1 MMSNTPQDRDL
12 AIGTLSLGICPALIV
27 VDLSNGFSDPASP
40 LGGDFDSQ
48 IIQINGLLEAFRA
61 KKLPVYFTSVVYH
74 DESTASVF
82 RRRLPD
88 LNILQK
94 LSEWV
99 KINSKINKN
108 TNELIIEKQWPSAFF
123 QTQLAA
129 QLEHNAVDSIVVV
142 GLTTSGCVR
151 ATVVDGLQ
159 HNYPVFV
166 VPEACG
172 DRNLSA
178 HHASL
183 HDMHA
188 KYAVVIPAK
197 ELCDQV
203 ACLKRY

>member
-1 MMSNTPQDRDL
+1 MSNTPNDRDL
-12 AIGTLSLGICPALIV
+12 AIGTLSLGLRPALIV

-40 LGGDFDSQ
+40 LGGNFDNQ
-48 IIQINGLLEAFRA
+48 ISAINHLLTTFRA
-61 KKLPVYFTSVVYH
+61 RNLPVYFTSVVYH

-88 LNILQK
+88 LNILK
-94 LSEWV
+94 ASSDWV
-99 KINSKINKN
+99 KINDKLDVKAD
-108 TNELIIEKQWPSAFF
+108 ELIIEKQWPSAFF
-123 QTQLAA
+123 KTQLVA
-129 QLEHNAVDSIVVV
+129 QLERDSVDSIVVV

-197 ELCDQV
+197 DLCAQIQSQ
-203 ACLKRY
+203 

>member
-1 MMSNTPQDRDL
+1 MSNTPQDHDL
-12 AIGTLSLGICPALIV
+12 AIGTLSLGVCPALIV

-40 LGGDFDSQ
+40 LGGNFDSQ
-48 IIQINGLLEAFRA
+48 ISQINGLLDTFRA

-74 DESTASVF
+74 DETTASVF

-88 LNILQK
+88 LNILQAS
-94 LSEWV
+94 SEWV
-99 KINSKINKN
+99 KINSKINKQSD
-108 TNELIIEKQWPSAFF
+108 ELIIEKQWPSAFF
-123 QTQLAA
+123 KTQLATH
-129 QLEHNAVDSIVVV
+129 LEKNAVDSIVVV

-178 HHASL
+178 HQASL

-188 KYAVVIPAK
+188 KYAVVMPAK
-197 ELCDQV
+197 ELC
-203 ACLKRY
+203 AHILSL

>member
-1 MMSNTPQDRDL
+1 MSKTPQDRDL
-12 AIGTLSLGICPALIV
+12 AIGRLSLGLCPALIV

-48 IIQINGLLEAFRA
+48 ISHINELLEVFRA
-61 KKLPVYFTSVVYH
+61 KQLPIYYTSVVYD
-74 DESTASVF
+74 DETTASVF

-88 LNILQK
+88 LNILQTS
-94 LSEWV
+94 SEWV
-99 KINSKINKN
+99 KINSKINKR
-108 TNELIIEKQWPSAFF
+108 TDELIIEKQWTSAFF
-123 QTQLAA
+123 KKQLETQL
-129 QLEHNAVDSIVVV
+129 EKNAVDSIVVV

-151 ATVVDGLQ
+151 ATVIDGLQ

-188 KYAVVIPAK
+188 KYAMVIPAK
-197 ELCDQV
+197 DLCTHI
-203 ACLKRY
+203 LSL

>member
-1 MMSNTPQDRDL
+1 MSNTPQDHDL
-12 AIGTLSLGICPALIV
+12 AIGTLSLGVCPALIV

-40 LGGDFDSQ
+40 LGGNFDSQ
-48 IIQINGLLEAFRA
+48 ISQINGLLDTFRA

-74 DESTASVF
+74 DETTASVF

-88 LNILQK
+88 LDILQT
-94 LSEWV
+94 SSQWV
-99 KINSKINKN
+99 KINSKINKQSDD
-108 TNELIIEKQWPSAFF
+108 LIIEKQWPSAFF
-123 QTQLAA
+123 KTQLAA
-129 QLEHNAVDSIVVV
+129 HLEKNAVDSIVVV

-178 HHASL
+178 HQASL

-188 KYAVVIPAK
+188 KYAVVMPAK
-197 ELCDQV
+197 DLCAQI
-203 ACLKRY
+203 LSL

>member
-1 MMSNTPQDRDL
+1 MSNTPQDYDL
-12 AIGTLSLGICPALIV
+12 AIGTLSLGVCPALIV

-40 LGGDFDSQ
+40 LGGNFDSQ
-48 IIQINGLLEAFRA
+48 ISQINGLLDTFRA

-74 DESTASVF
+74 DETTASVF

-88 LNILQK
+88 LDILQT
-94 LSEWV
+94 SSQWV
-99 KINSKINKN
+99 KINSKINKQSDD
-108 TNELIIEKQWPSAFF
+108 LIIEKQWPSAFF
-123 QTQLAA
+123 KTQLATH
-129 QLEHNAVDSIVVV
+129 LEKNAVDSIVVV

-178 HHASL
+178 HQASL

-188 KYAVVIPAK
+188 KYAVVMPAK
-197 ELCDQV
+197 DLC
-203 ACLKRY
+203 AHILSL

>member
-1 MMSNTPQDRDL
+1 MSNTATDRDL
-12 AIGTLSLGICPALIV
+12 AIGTLSLGLRPALIV

-40 LGGDFDSQ
+40 LGGNFDNQ
-48 IIQINGLLEAFRA
+48 ITEINNLLTTFRA

-88 LNILQK
+88 LNILK
-94 LSEWV
+94 ANSDWV
-99 KINSKINKN
+99 KINDKLDVKAD
-108 TNELIIEKQWPSAFF
+108 EQIIEKQWPSAFF
-123 QTQLAA
+123 KTQLVA
-129 QLEHNAVDSIVVV
+129 QLEKDSVDSIVVV

-172 DRNLSA
+172 DRNVSA

-188 KYAVVIPAK
+188 KYAVVIPVK
-197 ELCDQV
+197 ELCAQI
-203 ACLKRY
+203 LSQ

>member
-1 MMSNTPQDRDL
+1 MSKTPQDRDL
-12 AIGTLSLGICPALIV
+12 AIGTLSLGLCPALIV
-27 VDLSNGFSDPASP
+27 VDLSNGFSDPKSP

-48 IIQINGLLEAFRA
+48 ISHINELLEVFRA
-61 KKLPVYFTSVVYH
+61 KQLPVYYTSVVYH
-74 DESTASVF
+74 DETTASVF

-88 LNILQK
+88 LNILHTS
-94 LSEWV
+94 SEWV
-99 KINSKINKN
+99 KLNSKINKEPD
-108 TNELIIEKQWPSAFF
+108 ELIIEKQWPSAFF
-123 QTQLAA
+123 KTKLAA
-129 QLEHNAVDSIVVV
+129 QLEKASVDSIVVV

-159 HNYPVFV
+159 HNYSVFV

-178 HHASL
+178 HQASL

-197 ELCDQV
+197 ELSSKI
-203 ACLKRY
+203 LSL

>member
-1 MMSNTPQDRDL
+1 MSDTPQDHDL
-12 AIGTLSLGICPALIV
+12 AIGTLSLGVCPALIV

-40 LGGDFDSQ
+40 LGGNFDSQ
-48 IIQINGLLEAFRA
+48 ISQINGLLDTFRA

-74 DESTASVF
+74 DETTASVF

-88 LNILQK
+88 LDILQT
-94 LSEWV
+94 SSQWV
-99 KINSKINKN
+99 KINSKINKKSD
-108 TNELIIEKQWPSAFF
+108 ELIIEKQWPSAFF
-123 QTQLAA
+123 KTQLAA
-129 QLEHNAVDSIVVV
+129 HLEKNAVDSIVVV

-159 HNYPVFV
+159 HNFPVFV

-178 HHASL
+178 HQASL

-188 KYAVVIPAK
+188 KYAVVMPAK
-197 ELCDQV
+197 DLCAQI
-203 ACLKRY
+203 LSL

>member
-1 MMSNTPQDRDL
+1 MSNTPQDHDL
-12 AIGTLSLGICPALIV
+12 AIGTLSLGVCPALIV

-40 LGGDFDSQ
+40 LGGNFDSQ
-48 IIQINGLLEAFRA
+48 ISQINGLLDTFRA

-74 DESTASVF
+74 DETTASVF

-88 LNILQK
+88 LDILQT
-94 LSEWV
+94 SSQWV
-99 KINSKINKN
+99 KINSKINKQSD
-108 TNELIIEKQWPSAFF
+108 ELIIEKQWPSAFF
-123 QTQLAA
+123 KTQLATH
-129 QLEHNAVDSIVVV
+129 LEKNAVDSIVVV

-178 HHASL
+178 HQASL

-188 KYAVVIPAK
+188 KYAVVLPAK
-197 ELCDQV
+197 DLC
-203 ACLKRY
+203 AHILSL

>member
-1 MMSNTPQDRDL
+1 MSKTPQDRDL
-12 AIGTLSLGICPALIV
+12 AIGTSSLGLCPALIV

-48 IIQINGLLEAFRA
+48 ISQINGLLEAFRT

-74 DESTASVF
+74 DNTTASVF

-88 LNILQK
+88 LNILQTS
-94 LSEWV
+94 SEWV
-99 KINSKINKN
+99 KINSKINKK
-108 TNELIIEKQWPSAFF
+108 TDDLIIEKQWPSAFF
-123 QTQLAA
+123 KTQLAA
-129 QLEHNAVDSIVVV
+129 HLEKNAVDSIVVV

-159 HNYPVFV
+159 HNYPIFV

-197 ELCDQV
+197 DLCAQV
-203 ACLKRY
+203 LSL

>member
-1 MMSNTPQDRDL
+1 MSNTPQDRDL
-12 AIGTLSLGICPALIV
+12 AIGTLSLGVCPALIV

-40 LGGDFDSQ
+40 LGGNFDSQ
-48 IIQINGLLEAFRA
+48 ISQINGLLDTFRA

-74 DESTASVF
+74 DETTASVF

-88 LNILQK
+88 LDILQT
-94 LSEWV
+94 SSQWV
-99 KINSKINKN
+99 KINSKINKQSD
-108 TNELIIEKQWPSAFF
+108 ELIIEKQWPSAFF
-123 QTQLAA
+123 KTQLET
-129 QLEHNAVDSIVVV
+129 QLEKNAVDSIVVV

-151 ATVVDGLQ
+151 ATVIDGLQ

-188 KYAVVIPAK
+188 KYAMVISAK
-197 ELCDQV
+197 DLCTHI
-203 ACLKRY
+203 LSL

>member
-1 MMSNTPQDRDL
+1 MSNTPQDRDL
-12 AIGTLSLGICPALIV
+12 AIGTLSLGVCPALIV

-48 IIQINGLLEAFRA
+48 ISHINGLLDTFRA

-74 DESTASVF
+74 DETTASVF

-88 LNILQK
+88 LDILHTS
-94 LSEWV
+94 SEWV
-99 KINSKINKN
+99 KINSKINKK
-108 TNELIIEKQWPSAFF
+108 TDELIIEKQWPSAFF
-123 QTQLAA
+123 KTQLAL
-129 QLEHNAVDSIVVV
+129 QLEKNAVDSIVVV

-178 HHASL
+178 HYASL

-197 ELCDQV
+197 DLCAHV
-203 ACLKRY
+203 LAL

>member
-1 MMSNTPQDRDL
+1 MSKTPQDRDL
-12 AIGTLSLGICPALIV
+12 AIGTLSLGLCPALIV

-48 IIQINGLLEAFRA
+48 ILHINGLLEIFRT
-61 KKLPVYFTSVVYH
+61 KKLPVYYTSVVYH
-74 DESTASVF
+74 DETTASVF

-88 LNILQK
+88 LNILQTS
-94 LSEWV
+94 SEWV
-99 KINSKINKN
+99 KINSKINKEPD
-108 TNELIIEKQWPSAFF
+108 ELIIEKQWPSAFF
-123 QTQLAA
+123 KTQLAA
-129 QLEHNAVDSIVVV
+129 QLEKNSVDSIVVV

-159 HNYPVFV
+159 HNYSVFV

-178 HHASL
+178 HQASL

-188 KYAVVIPAK
+188 KYSVVITAK
-197 ELCDQV
+197 ELSAQI
-203 ACLKRY
+203 LSL

>member
-1 MMSNTPQDRDL
+1 MSNTPQDHDL
-12 AIGTLSLGICPALIV
+12 AIGTLSLGVCPALIV

-40 LGGDFDSQ
+40 LGGNFDSQ
-48 IIQINGLLEAFRA
+48 ISQINGLLDTFRA

-74 DESTASVF
+74 DETTASVF

-88 LNILQK
+88 LDILQT
-94 LSEWV
+94 SSQWV
-99 KINSKINKN
+99 KINSKINKKSD
-108 TNELIIEKQWPSAFF
+108 ELIIEKQWPSAFF
-123 QTQLAA
+123 NTQLAA
-129 QLEHNAVDSIVVV
+129 QLEKTSVDSIVVV

-159 HNYPVFV
+159 YNYPVFV

-188 KYAVVIPAK
+188 KYAMVISAK
-197 ELCDQV
+197 DLCTHI
-203 ACLKRY
+203 LSL

>member
-1 MMSNTPQDRDL
+1 MSNTPQDYDL
-12 AIGTLSLGICPALIV
+12 AIGTLSLGVCPALIV

-40 LGGDFDSQ
+40 LGGNFDSQ
-48 IIQINGLLEAFRA
+48 ISQINGLLDTFRA

-74 DESTASVF
+74 DETTASVF

-88 LNILQK
+88 LNILQT
-94 LSEWV
+94 SSQWV
-99 KINSKINKN
+99 KINSRINKKSD
-108 TNELIIEKQWPSAFF
+108 ELIIEKQWPSAFF
-123 QTQLAA
+123 KTQLAVH
-129 QLEHNAVDSIVVV
+129 LEKNAVDSIVVV

-159 HNYPVFV
+159 HNFPVFV

-178 HHASL
+178 HQASL

-188 KYAVVIPAK
+188 KYAVVMPAK
-197 ELCDQV
+197 DLCAQI
-203 ACLKRY
+203 LSL

>member
-1 MMSNTPQDRDL
+1 MSNTPQDHDL
-12 AIGTLSLGICPALIV
+12 AIGTLSLGVCPALIV
-27 VDLSNGFSDPASP
+27 VDLSNGFSEPASP
-40 LGGDFDSQ
+40 LGGNFDSQ
-48 IIQINGLLEAFRA
+48 ISQINGLLDTFRA

-74 DESTASVF
+74 DETTASVF

-88 LNILQK
+88 LDILQT
-94 LSEWV
+94 SSQWV
-99 KINSKINKN
+99 KINSKINKQSD
-108 TNELIIEKQWPSAFF
+108 ELIIEKQWPSAFF
-123 QTQLAA
+123 KTQLATH
-129 QLEHNAVDSIVVV
+129 LEKNAVDSIVVV

-178 HHASL
+178 HQASL

-188 KYAVVIPAK
+188 KYAVVMPAK
-197 ELCDQV
+197 ELC
-203 ACLKRY
+203 AHILSL

>member
-1 MMSNTPQDRDL
+1 MSNTPQDHDL
-12 AIGTLSLGICPALIV
+12 AIGTLSLGVCPALIV

-40 LGGDFDSQ
+40 LGGNFDSQ
-48 IIQINGLLEAFRA
+48 ISQINGLLDTFRA

-74 DESTASVF
+74 DETTASVF

-88 LNILQK
+88 LDILQT
-94 LSEWV
+94 SSQWV
-99 KINSKINKN
+99 KINSKINKKSD
-108 TNELIIEKQWPSAFF
+108 ELVIEKQWPSAFF
-123 QTQLAA
+123 KTQLAA
-129 QLEHNAVDSIVVV
+129 HLEKNAVDSIVVV

-188 KYAVVIPAK
+188 KYAVVMPAK
-197 ELCDQV
+197 DLC
-203 ACLKRY
+203 AHILSL